1 MRVMLSSN
9 FPRPG
14 HEAIGARLRL
24 EGVERIHW
32 LAGSPDEQRYESAC
46 AEFAAHGF
54 FDVQAVAAGTLD
66 IGGLSAADG
75 LYFSGGDPLVFSAAL
90 ARSTVAA
97 RLARLTEPW
106 LLGASGGAMQ
116 LTPNLSLFR
125 LQQHSVTEVL
135 RERHRF
141 TALGIVAF
149 EVLPHSD
156 RHPASLL
163 DAVRHYSEGV
173 DNDIWCLADGAAV
186 WQDANG
192 PLSAIGD
199 ARCLRRG
206 EFAS

>member
-14 HEAIGARLRL
+14 NEAIAARLQR

-32 LAGSPDEQRYESAC
+32 LAGSPDEQRYQSAC
-46 AEFAAHGF
+46 AEFATHDF
-54 FDVQAVAAGTLD
+54 VDVQAVVAGTLD
-66 IGGLSAADG
+66 IGVLSAADG
-75 LYFSGGDPLVFSAAL
+75 LYFSGGDPLVFSATL

-97 RLARLTEPW
+97 QLARFTESC

-125 LQQHSVTEVL
+125 LQQHSVAEVL
-135 RERHRF
+135 QERDRF
-141 TALGIVAF
+141 AALGMVAF

-156 RHPASLL
+156 RHPPSLL

-192 PLSAIGD
+192 SLSVIGD

>member
-1 MRVMLSSN
+1 MRVILSSN

-14 HEAIGARLRL
+14 NEAIAACLRL

-32 LAGSPDEQRYESAC
+32 LAQAPDQERYNTAC
-46 AEFAAHGF
+46 AEFAALDF
-54 FDVQAVAAGTLD
+54 FDVQAVVVGTVD
-66 IGGLSAADG
+66 IGGLCAADG
-75 LYFSGGDPLVFSAAL
+75 LYFSGGNPLVFSAAL
-90 ARSTVAA
+90 VRSTVAA
-97 RLARLTEPW
+97 QLARFTEPW

-116 LTPNLSLFR
+116 LTPNISLFR
-125 LQQHSVTEVL
+125 LRQHSVAEVL
-135 RERHRF
+135 QERDRF
-141 TALGIVAF
+141 AALGIVAF

-173 DNDIWCLADGAAV
+173 DNDIGCLADGAAV

-192 PLSAIGD
+192 SLSAIGD

-206 EFAS
+206 EFTS

>member
-14 HEAIGARLRL
+14 NEAIAARLRL

-32 LAGSPDEQRYESAC
+32 LAGSPDEERYRSAC
-46 AEFAAHGF
+46 TEFAAHDF
-54 FDVQAVAAGTLD
+54 FEVQAVTAGTFD
-66 IGGLSAADG
+66 IGALSAADG

-97 RLARLTEPW
+97 QLARFTEPW

-125 LQQHSVTEVL
+125 LQQHSVADVL
-135 RERHRF
+135 QERDRF
-141 TALGIVAF
+141 AALGIVAF
-149 EVLPHSD
+149 EVLPHHD
-156 RHPASLL
+156 RHIASLL

-186 WQDANG
+186 WLDANG
-192 PLSAIGD
+192 SLSVIGD

>member
-9 FPRPG
+9 FPRAG
-14 HEAIGARLRL
+14 NDAIARRLRS

-32 LAGSPDEQRYESAC
+32 LAGSPDEQRYKSAC
-46 AEFAAHGF
+46 AEFAAHSF
-54 FDVQAVAAGTLD
+54 FDVRAVAAGTLD
-66 IGGLSAADG
+66 VGGLSAADG

-97 RLARLTEPW
+97 QCVRFTEPW

-125 LQQHSVTEVL
+125 LQQHSVAEVL
-135 RERHRF
+135 QERDRF
-141 TALGIVAF
+141 AALGIVAF

-156 RHPASLL
+156 RQPASLL

-173 DNDIWCLADGAAV
+173 DNDVWCLADGAAV

-192 PLSAIGD
+192 SLSSIGD
-199 ARCLRRG
+199 TRCLRRG
-206 EFAS
+206 EFTS

>member
-1 MRVMLSSN
+1 MKVMLSSN

-14 HEAIGARLRL
+14 NQATAARLRR

-32 LAGSPDEQRYESAC
+32 LPGAPDEERYRSAC
-46 AEFAAHGF
+46 AEFAAHDF
-54 FDVQAVAAGTLD
+54 FDVQAVAASTVQVGSF
-66 IGGLSAADG
+66 SAADG
-75 LYFSGGDPLVFSAAL
+75 LYFSGGNPLVFGSAL

-97 RLARLTEPW
+97 QLSQFTEPW

-125 LQQHSVTEVL
+125 LQQHDVAEVL
-135 RERHRF
+135 RERERF
-141 TALGIVAF
+141 AALGMVAF

-156 RHPASLL
+156 LQSASLL

-173 DNDIWCLADGAAV
+173 DNDIWYLADGAAV
-186 WQDANG
+186 WQDASG
-192 PLSAIGD
+192 SLSTTGE

-206 EFAS
+206 EFAA

>member
-14 HEAIGARLRL
+14 NEATAARLQL

-32 LAGSPDEQRYESAC
+32 LAGSPDEERYQSAC
-46 AEFAAHGF
+46 TEFAAHEF
-54 FDVQAVAAGTLD
+54 FEVQAVAAGMLD
-66 IGGLSAADG
+66 MEVLSAADG
-75 LYFSGGDPLVFSAAL
+75 LYFSGGDPLVFSVTL

-97 RLARLTEPW
+97 QLARATVPW

-125 LQQHSVTEVL
+125 LQQHSVAEVL
-135 RERHRF
+135 RERDRF
-141 TALGIVAF
+141 AALGIVAF
-149 EVLPHSD
+149 EVLPHHD
-156 RHPASLL
+156 RHTASLL

-186 WQDANG
+186 WLDANRT
-192 PLSAIGD
+192 LSVIGD

-206 EFAS
+206 EFAT

>member
-1 MRVMLSSN
+1 MLSSN

-14 HEAIGARLRL
+14 NEAIAARLRL
-24 EGVERIHW
+24 EGVEHIHW
-32 LAGSPDEQRYESAC
+32 LAGAPDEQRYKSAC
-46 AEFAAHGF
+46 AEFAAHDF
-54 FDVQAVAAGTLD
+54 FDVQAFAAGTVD

-97 RLARLTEPW
+97 QLARFTEPW

-125 LQQHSVTEVL
+125 LQQHSVAEVL
-135 RERHRF
+135 RERNRF
-141 TALGIVAF
+141 GALGIVAF

-163 DAVRHYSEGV
+163 DAVRHYSEGI
-173 DNDIWCLADGAAV
+173 DNDVWCLADGAAV

-192 PLSAIGD
+192 SLSAIGD
-199 ARCLRRG
+199 VRCLRRG

>member
-14 HEAIGARLRL
+14 NEAIAARLRL
-24 EGVERIHW
+24 EGVERFHW
-32 LAGSPDEQRYESAC
+32 LAGSPDEQRFKRAY
-46 AEFAAHGF
+46 AEFAAHDF
-54 FDVQAVAAGTLD
+54 FDVKAVAAGTLD

-75 LYFSGGDPLVFSAAL
+75 LYLSGGDPLTFSAAL

-97 RLARLTEPW
+97 QLARFTEPW
-106 LLGASGGAMQ
+106 LLGASGGSMQ
-116 LTPNLSLFR
+116 FTPNISLFR
-125 LQQHSVTEVL
+125 LQQHSVAQVL
-135 RERHRF
+135 QQRNRF
-141 TALGIVAF
+141 AALGIVAF

-163 DAVRHYSEGV
+163 NAVRSYSEGV
-173 DNDIWCLADGAAV
+173 DNDVWCLADGAAL
-186 WQDANG
+186 WQDATG
-192 PLSAIGD
+192 SLSAIGD

>member
-1 MRVMLSSN
+1 MLSSN

-14 HEAIGARLRL
+14 NEAIAAHLRL

-32 LAGSPDEQRYESAC
+32 LAGSPDEQRYKSAC
-46 AEFAAHGF
+46 AEFAAHDF
-54 FDVQAVAAGTLD
+54 FDVQAVAAGTLA
-66 IGGLSAADG
+66 IGGLSATDG

-97 RLARLTEPW
+97 QLARFTEPW
-106 LLGASGGAMQ
+106 LLGASGGGMQ

-125 LQQHSVTEVL
+125 LQQHSVGEVL
-135 RERHRF
+135 QERDRF
-141 TALGIVAF
+141 AALGIVAF

-163 DAVRHYSEGV
+163 DAVRQYSEGV
-173 DNDIWCLADGAAV
+173 ANDIWCMADGSAV
-186 WQDANG
+186 WQDASG
-192 PLSAIGD
+192 SPSVIGD